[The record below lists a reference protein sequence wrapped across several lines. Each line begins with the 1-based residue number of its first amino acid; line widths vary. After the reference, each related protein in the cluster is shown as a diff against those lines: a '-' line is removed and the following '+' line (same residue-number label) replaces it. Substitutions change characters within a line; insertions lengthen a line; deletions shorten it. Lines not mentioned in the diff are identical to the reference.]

1 MTMQNKAYLIN
12 PWQNTIM
19 IVDFEYGG
27 SYTQIRNLIGTEEA
41 PDPTF
46 SAVDIDDKHS
56 IYIDDEGLFRE
67 DQAFFQLKGY
77 PQPLQGK
84 GLVLGIDYD
93 TGESVPP
100 TLSLEDVN
108 ALIHFPMVQPVVEPR
123 YEVRSFDSAAEMLE
137 AMGINK

>member
-1 MTMQNKAYLIN
+1 MTTQNKAYLIN

-27 SYTQIRNLIGTEEA
+27 SYTQIRNLIATEEA

-67 DQAFFQLKGY
+67 DQAFFKLKGY

-84 GLVLGIDYD
+84 GLILGIDYE

-108 ALIHFPMVQPVVEPR
+108 ARVHFPMVQPVVEPR
-123 YEVRSFDSAAEMLE
+123 YEVRSFESAAEMLE